1 MSNPPLSFYR
11 VDAIALLNPPE
22 LKLPDHPIF
31 PMISSI
37 LPHIATI
44 FSWVRSLKKLGGLQ
58 GIGN

>member
-31 PMISSI
+31 PMSSSI
-37 LPHIATI
+37 LPHIATMR
-44 FSWVRSLKKLGGLQ
+44 VLGA
-58 GIGN
+58 IA